1 MPWEPRT
8 VSLWMSVQTKLLMLK
23 RLRVNSFHWILCPR
37 QIFTCLQSNHG
48 STKRILH
55 IFDWCV
61 FKSWGKEPAVLSS
74 VSSLSHMC
82 ALGMAVNR
90 RAGVGNSAVF
100 WVVVVLFRILTWV
113 VAPGATN
120 HHRAAK
126 ETKCWT
132 DPASIQGESER
143 HQAVL
148 VKHSDGEPH
157 RRHHPTQSW
166 KQEEGHYNVVP
177 ESWRIANGLTMGHIS
192 KGKAKH
198 DRSLLQTKQVS
209 VGHCIKFAWPIKHDM
224 KFACGKLSPS
234 HGIPE
239 RVDSYRRTGCFIFV
253 LFTEKTSNIL
263 TSHL

>member
-1 MPWEPRT
+1 MF
-8 VSLWMSVQTKLLMLK
+8 K
-23 RLRVNSFHWILCPR
+23 RLRVLANSFHWILCPR

-48 STKRILH
+48 SRKRILH

-61 FKSWGKEPAVLSS
+61 FRSWGKEPAVLSS

-100 WVVVVLFRILTWV
+100 WVVVAVFRIWTWA
-113 VAPGATN
+113 VAPWATN

-126 ETKCWT
+126 KTKCWT
-132 DPASIQGESER
+132 DPASIQRESER

-177 ESWRIANGLTMGHIS
+177 ESWRIANWLTSVHTIS
-192 KGKAKH
+192 NGETML
-198 DRSLLQTKQVS
+198 DRSHLQTKQVS
-209 VGHCIKFAWPIKHDM
+209 VGQCIKFAWPIEPDM

-234 HGIPE
+234 HEIPE
-239 RVDSYRRTGCFIFV
+239 SIDSYRNCC
-253 LFTEKTSNIL
+253 TSSTKLRWITVNV
-263 TSHL
+263 TTP